1 MKLFKK
7 MLLSALALV
16 CTVTAFASCGGQNN
30 DDNNGDN
37 GNNGSD
43 IVTTIEKDL
52 SEIAEN
58 VMNNSGIEL
67 RLMAMDN
74 TDEYFY
80 LEGAT
85 GLTDETLVK
94 EVIVYESAFGSQ
106 AISFVFVR
114 VSEGTNA
121 VDVAKEMYAKID
133 RRKWVC
139 VGADTDAVAASADL
153 VCFGMA
159 DSGYEIDLNKV
170 IENFKSECGGK
181 LDYQNQK

>member
-1 MKLFKK
+1 MKLIKK
-7 MLLSALALV
+7 LLLSALALV

-30 DDNNGDN
+30 DNNGDN
-37 GNNGSD
+37 NNGGSD
-43 IVTTIEKDL
+43 VVTTIEKDL
-52 SEIAEN
+52 SEIAEY
-58 VMNNSGIEL
+58 VMNNSDIGL
-67 RLMAMDN
+67 RLMATDN
-74 TDEYFY
+74 TNEYFY

-106 AISFVFVR
+106 AVSFVFVR

-121 VDVAKEMYAKID
+121 VDVAKEMYEKID
-133 RRKWVC
+133 RRKWIC